1 MFKKLYI
8 IFFCT
13 FFLSKASCNEN
24 IGYLDMDFIF
34 NNSNYGKKIINEI
47 KNENQKIIDEL
58 KIKEEKLIALE
69 NDLKKKKK
77 ILSKEEFEKQ
87 FKDLA
92 SQVNSF
98 RNNKK
103 KKLDDFELDKNKKIS
118 IFFDSI
124 NPILKE
130 YLKVNSINIIL
141 DKKNIIIAN
150 NELDITNDL
159 NQLINEKL
167 K

>member
-1 MFKKLYI
+1 MFKKLSI

-13 FFLSKASCNEN
+13 FFLSKASCNEK

-34 NNSNYGKKIINEI
+34 NNSKYGKKIINEI

-69 NDLKKKKK
+69 NDLKKKKN

-118 IFFDSI
+118 FFFDSI